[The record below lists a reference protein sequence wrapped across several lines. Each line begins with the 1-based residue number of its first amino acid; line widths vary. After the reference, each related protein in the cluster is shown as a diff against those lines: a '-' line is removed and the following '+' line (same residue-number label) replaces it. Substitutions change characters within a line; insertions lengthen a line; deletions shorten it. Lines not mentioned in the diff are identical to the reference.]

1 MDPDFK
7 QSLVDR
13 EPVVGNWISLAHPA
27 IAETSAGLGFDFVVI
42 DTEHTSISVDELES
56 MIRGTDAGDGR
67 TAPIVRVP
75 DHDPGR
81 VKRVLDMGAAG
92 LMFPMV
98 ESAEEAERIVEAVRY
113 PPEGRRGAAPARA
126 SGYGRSF
133 EEYFEGANDGL
144 VTIVQVETERA
155 VENIEE
161 IIAVDGVDAIQIGQ
175 GDLSASV
182 GAFGE
187 WEDDAFRDALTRAV
201 EAADEAGVPVGM
213 LALDEAGIDRWLD
226 AGVDFMT
233 VGVDVAYLQEGAS
246 GAKAYF
252 EDAVGE

>member
-1 MDPDFK
+1 MDPDFREA
-7 QSLVDR
+7 LVAR

-27 IAETSAGLGFDFVVI
+27 IAETSAGLDFDFVVV

-56 MIRGTDAGDGR
+56 MIRATDAGDGG
-67 TAPIVRVP
+67 TAPIVRLP

-81 VKRVLDMGAAG
+81 IKRALDMGAAG

-98 ESAEEAERIVEAVRY
+98 ETAEEAERIVEAMRY

-126 SGYGRSF
+126 SGYGRTF
-133 EEYFEGANDGL
+133 GEYFESADEGIA
-144 VTIVQVETERA
+144 TIVQIETERA
-155 VENIEE
+155 VENIEG
-161 IIAVDGVDAIQIGQ
+161 ILAVDGVDAIQIGQ

-187 WEDDAFRDALTRAV
+187 WEDDAFRDALSRAV
-201 EAADEAGVPVGM
+201 ETADEAGVPVGM
-213 LALDEAGIDRWLD
+213 LALDAEGIDRWLD

-233 VGVDVAYLQEGAS
+233 VGVDVAYLQDGARE
-246 GAKAYF
+246 AKAHF
-252 EDAVGE
+252 EDAVGQ

>member
-1 MDPDFK
+1 MNPDFR
-7 QSLVDR
+7 QALLAR

-27 IAETSAGLGFDFVVI
+27 IAEVSADLDFDFVVI
-42 DTEHTSISVDELES
+42 DTEHTSIGVDELES
-56 MIRGTDAGDGR
+56 MVRATDAGDGE
-67 TAPIVRVP
+67 TAPIVRLP

-126 SGYGRSF
+126 SGYGRTF
-133 EEYFEGANDGL
+133 GEYFENANEGI
-144 VTIVQVETERA
+144 VTVVQVETERA

-161 IIAVDGVDAIQIGQ
+161 ILAVDGVDAIQVGQ

-187 WEDDAFRDALTRAV
+187 WEDDAFRTALSRAV
-201 EAADEAGVPVGM
+201 EAAHDKDVPVGM
-213 LALDEAGIDRWLD
+213 LALDTDGIDRWLD
-226 AGVDFMT
+226 AGVDFVT
-233 VGVDVAYLQEGAS
+233 VGVDVAYLREGS
-246 GAKAYF
+246 SEAKAYF

>member
-1 MDPDFK
+1 MDPGFR
-7 QSLVDR
+7 QALVDG

-27 IAETSAGLGFDFVVI
+27 IAETSADLGFDFVVI
-42 DTEHTSISVDELES
+42 DTEHTSIGVDELES
-56 MIRGTDAGDGR
+56 MIRATDAGDGD
-67 TAPIVRVP
+67 TVPLVRVP

-133 EEYFEGANDGL
+133 GEYFENANEGI
-144 VTIVQVETERA
+144 VTVVQVETERA

-161 IIAVDGVDAIQIGQ
+161 ILAVDGVDAIQVGQ

-187 WEDDAFRDALTRAV
+187 WEDDAFRDALDRTV
-201 EAADEAGVPVGM
+201 EAAGGNDVPVGM

-233 VGVDVAYLQEGAS
+233 VGVDVVYLREGARR
-246 GAKAYF
+246 AKEYF